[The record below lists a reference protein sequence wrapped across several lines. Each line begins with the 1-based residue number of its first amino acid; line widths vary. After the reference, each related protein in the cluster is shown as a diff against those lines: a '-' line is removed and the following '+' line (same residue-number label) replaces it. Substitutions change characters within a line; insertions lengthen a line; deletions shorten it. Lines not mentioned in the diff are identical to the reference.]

1 MLEERPSFLTR
12 VLRGLDGL
20 RRFLVNV
27 LFFGLLAGLVI
38 ASLGGRP
45 KVPDGA
51 ALVLNPRGTIVEEL
65 ARVDPVERLVSRS
78 TGTAAVTSETLLR
91 DLVDALRLAKDDARI
106 KAVYLDTNDMAGAG
120 FTKLRDLREALA
132 DFKKSGK
139 KVIAYGDDYLQPQ
152 YYLAAQADEVYL
164 HPEGMVLLEGFGRQ
178 RNYYKQGLDR
188 FGIEM
193 HVFRVGEYKSAVEPY
208 LRDDMSKEA
217 REMSLDTYGD
227 LWRGW
232 LADVAAARKITPE
245 DVTAL
250 IEALPDRLRAAGGD
264 MATLAKDA
272 RLVDTLAPRDGV
284 RKRLIALLGEDKES
298 HSFKQVGFATYL
310 KAKGGDRS
318 GATGRGKAVAV
329 VVAKGS
335 ILDGS
340 QPAGTIGG
348 DSTAR
353 LLRRAREDES
363 VRAVVL
369 RVDSPGGSA
378 FASEVIRRECELVRQ
393 AGKPVVVSMGSV
405 AASGGYWISTASDEI
420 WAAPETITGS
430 IGIFGVFPSI
440 HKPLAKYFGIHTD
453 GVGTTRFSDVLRP
466 DRPLDPGVADVI
478 RQSIDDGYQDFI
490 TRVGEARKM
499 SAEQVDKIGRGR
511 IWSGEDAKGLGLV
524 DQLGGLQAAIES
536 AATRAKLE
544 KGYRVWY
551 VAKEKSF
558 RERVLEMLTAG
569 VQAVAGE
576 AGRAAEEPPA
586 SPFSVAASLRQI
598 ERDLQ
603 EVARWNDPRGIYA
616 HCLCGDE

>member
-1 MLEERPSFLTR
+1 MYDERPSLLTR
-12 VLRGLDGL
+12 VFRGIDGL
-20 RRFLVNV
+20 RRFLINV
-27 LFFGLLAGLVI
+27 LFFGLLAGLLI
-38 ASLGGRP
+38 ASLGRGP

-51 ALVLNPRGTIVEEL
+51 ALVLNPRGTIVEQL
-65 ARVDPVERLVSRS
+65 ARVDPVERFLARN
-78 TGTAAVTSETLLR
+78 TGTGAVTSETLLK
-91 DLVDALRLAKDDARI
+91 DLVDALRLAKDDKRI

-120 FTKLRDLREALA
+120 FTKLRDLRAALA
-132 DFKKSGK
+132 DFRKSGK
-139 KVIAYGDDYLQPQ
+139 KVIAYGDDYMQSQ

-164 HPEGMVLLEGFGRQ
+164 HPEGMWLIQGFGGHY
-178 RNYYKQGLDR
+178 NFYKEGLDR

-232 LADVAAARKITPE
+232 LADVGEARKIAP
-245 DVTAL
+245 DAITAM
-250 IEALPDRLRAAGGD
+250 IEGLPDRLRAANGD
-264 MATLAKDA
+264 LAKLA
-272 RLVDTLAPRDGV
+272 EREHLVDTLAPRDEV
-284 RKRLIALLGEDKES
+284 MKRLIALVGEDKQQ

-318 GATGRGKAVAV
+318 GARGRGQAVAV
-329 VVAKGS
+329 VVAKGV
-335 ILDGS
+335 ILDGT

-378 FASEVIRRECELVRQ
+378 FASEVIRRECELVRK
-393 AGKPVVVSMGSV
+393 AGKPLVVSMGSV

-453 GVGTTRFSDVLRP
+453 GAGTTRFSDVLRP

-478 RQSIDDGYQDFI
+478 RQAIDDGYEDFLKS
-490 TRVGEARKM
+490 VGEARKLTR
-499 SAEQVDKIGRGR
+499 AQVDEVARGR

-524 DQLGGLQAAIES
+524 DQLGGLQSAIES
-536 AATRAKLE
+536 AAARAKLA

-558 RERVLEMLTAG
+558 REQVLEMLTAG
-569 VQAVAGE
+569 LQAVAGE
-576 AGRAAEEPPA
+576 AGLAAEEPAA
-586 SPFSVAASLRQI
+586 SPFSVASSLSRIQ
-598 ERDLQ
+598 RDVA
-603 EVARWNDPRGIYA
+603 EVARFNDPRGIYA
-616 HCLCGDE
+616 HCLCGEE

>member
-1 MLEERPSFLTR
+1 
-12 VLRGLDGL
+12 
-20 RRFLVNV
+20 
-27 LFFGLLAGLVI
+27 
-38 ASLGGRP
+38 
-45 KVPDGA
+45 
-51 ALVLNPRGTIVEEL
+51 
-65 ARVDPVERLVSRS
+65 
-78 TGTAAVTSETLLR
+78 
-91 DLVDALRLAKDDARI
+91 
-106 KAVYLDTNDMAGAG
+106 
-120 FTKLRDLREALA
+120 
-132 DFKKSGK
+132 
-139 KVIAYGDDYLQPQ
+139 
-152 YYLAAQADEVYL
+152 
-164 HPEGMVLLEGFGRQ
+164 
-178 RNYYKQGLDR
+178 
-188 FGIEM
+188 
-193 HVFRVGEYKSAVEPY
+193 VGE
-208 LRDDMSKEA
+208 
-217 REMSLDTYGD
+217 
-227 LWRGW
+227 
-232 LADVAAARKITPE
+232 ARKIAP
-245 DVTAL
+245 DSITAMV
-250 IEALPDRLRAAGGD
+250 EGLPDRLRAASGD
-264 MATLAKDA
+264 MAKLAE
-272 RLVDTLAPRDGV
+272 REHLVDTLAPRDEV
-284 RKRLIALLGEDKES
+284 RKRLIALVGEDEEK

-318 GATGRGKAVAV
+318 GATGRAKAVAV

-335 ILDGS
+335 ILDGT

-353 LLRRAREDES
+353 LLRRAREDEA

-378 FASEVIRRECELVRQ
+378 FASEIIRRECELVRQ

-466 DRPLDPGVADVI
+466 DRPLDPGVADIVQ
-478 RQSIDDGYQDFI
+478 QSIEDGYEDFLK
-490 TRVGEARKM
+490 RVGEARKLTR
-499 SAEQVDKIGRGR
+499 EQVDAIARGR

-569 VQAVAGE
+569 VQAVVGGAGL
-576 AGRAAEEPPA
+576 AAEDSPA
-586 SPFSVAASLRQI
+586 SPFSVAASLRQLQ
-598 ERDLQ
+598 RDVA
-603 EVARWNDPRGIYA
+603 EVARFNDPRGIYA
-616 HCLCGDE
+616 HCLCGEE

>member
-27 LFFGLLAGLVI
+27 LFFGLLAGLLI
-38 ASLGGRP
+38 AGLGGRP

-65 ARVDPVERLVSRS
+65 ASVDPVERLVAR
-78 TGTAAVTSETLLR
+78 GAGAEAVTSETLLR
-91 DLVDALRLAKDDARI
+91 DLLDALRLAKDDARI

-120 FTKLRDLREALA
+120 FSKLRDLRAALA

-164 HPEGMVLLEGFGRQ
+164 HPEGMVFLEGFGRQ

-188 FGIEM
+188 FGIEV

-217 REMSLDTYGD
+217 REMTLDTYGD
-227 LWRGW
+227 LWRAW
-232 LADVAAARKITPE
+232 LADVAEARTLTPDAITAMVE
-245 DVTAL
+245 G
-250 IEALPDRLRAAGGD
+250 LPDRLRAANGD
-264 MATLAKDA
+264 MALLAQ
-272 RLVDTLAPRDGV
+272 REHLVDTLAPRDEV
-284 RKRLIALLGEDKES
+284 RKRLIALVGEDKEK

-310 KAKGGDRS
+310 KAKGGDRT

-378 FASEVIRRECELVRQ
+378 FASEIIRRECELVRK
-393 AGKPVVVSMGSV
+393 AGKPLVVSMGSV

-453 GVGTTRFSDVLRP
+453 GVGTTRFSDVLRL
-466 DRPLDPGVADVI
+466 DRPLDPAVADVI
-478 RQSIDDGYQDFI
+478 KQAIENGYEDFLK
-490 TRVGEARKM
+490 RVGEARKL
-499 SAEQVDKIGRGR
+499 SREQVDAIARGR

-569 VQAVAGE
+569 VQAVVGGAGL
-576 AGRAAEEPPA
+576 AAEDSPA
-586 SPFSVAASLRQI
+586 SPFSVAASLRQLQ
-598 ERDLQ
+598 RDVA
-603 EVARWNDPRGIYA
+603 EVARFNDPRGIYA
-616 HCLCGDE
+616 HCLCGEE